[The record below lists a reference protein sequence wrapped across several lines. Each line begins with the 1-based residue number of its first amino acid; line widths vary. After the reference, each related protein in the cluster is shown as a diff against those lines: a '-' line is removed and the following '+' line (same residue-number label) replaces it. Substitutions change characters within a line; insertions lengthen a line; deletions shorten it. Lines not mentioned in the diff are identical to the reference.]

1 MLRREG
7 GGKEPVQRALLHRV
21 PGHRIPVAAEGIQ
34 RLLKPLIGKRLHQ
47 IVHHPQ
53 LEQGVHSGGVVG
65 GGDHDSVDTN
75 PLAPEGV
82 EQLQPGEEWHIDI
95 QHRQIGGV
103 LLQPGQGGPAV
114 LKGLHHLE
122 AGVPLHKGAV
132 QEGDHGVVLHN
143 DNTVHSGFLL
153 GGREGFPAE
162 AEKK

>member
-1 MLRREG
+1 MGASL
-7 GGKEPVQRALLHRV
+7 
-21 PGHRIPVAAEGIQ
+21 AA
-34 RLLKPLIGKRLHQ
+34 
-47 IVHHPQ
+47 
-53 LEQGVHSGGVVG
+53 
-65 GGDHDSVDTN
+65 GDHDGVDTN

-132 QEGDHGVVLHN
+132 QEETMGSSSTMTTRYIQG
-143 DNTVHSGFLL
+143 SSL
-153 GGREGFPAE
+153 GAGRGSRRKLRKNEVPTPGSDSTRMSPW
-162 AEKK
+162 